1 MFDSIISY
9 ASTGML
15 MLLSLFAFVLL
26 VGCLYPRWAFKPS
39 YKILNIKDRGIKRYT
54 FPGGRAISYQ
64 PALYIR
70 PYIKSYLLYS
80 REGKKYFK
88 CELTASVDAMEYELV
103 AFDCEDRV
111 IAVLQIS
118 DQIVQKGNAKTVLL
132 PQATSYVTLIL
143 RSVNDQKISK
153 SPVAC
158 YSKARILVYFAAV
171 TVTVMAEMYLLR
183 YGVLYFFNVGFS
195 KTSGGD
201 IVMLATTLT
210 GGVFYSSISSLF
222 HRAKYTKIGHAR

>member
-9 ASTGML
+9 VSTGML

-88 CELTASVDAMEYELV
+88 CELTPNVNAMEYELV
-103 AFDCEDRV
+103 VFDSEDRG

-118 DQIVQKGNAKTVLL
+118 DLIVQKGNARAVLL
-132 PQATSYVTLIL
+132 PQAASYVTLIL

-153 SPVAC
+153 SPIAC
-158 YSKARILVYFAAV
+158 YSRMRILMYF
-171 TVTVMAEMYLLR
+171 
-183 YGVLYFFNVGFS
+183 VGLVR
-195 KTSGGD
+195 K
-201 IVMLATTLT
+201 
-210 GGVFYSSISSLF
+210 
-222 HRAKYTKIGHAR
+222 RKKW